1 VKILFVSQYFPPEV
15 CAPANRTYEF
25 SREWTRRGHDVTVL
39 TAFAHHPRGIKAPED
54 RWRITRRERVEDID
68 VVRTYVYATANKGI
82 VRRMLSYASFMTS
95 AITIG
100 RWRVSRPDVVVAT
113 SPQLLCACAG
123 YVIARSLRAPFV
135 FEVRDLWPESILAV
149 EAMRRNFIING
160 LRRVARFLYRRS
172 DRIVT
177 AGEGYR
183 RMIHQLYGVD
193 MNRMDV
199 VTNGVDTELFEPGK
213 RDNEIRAEY
222 GWGDRFVVLYMG
234 THGMAHALHRVLE
247 AAQKLSGNRDIL
259 FAFVGEGAEK
269 AQLKKLAAQWE
280 LGNVQFIDQ
289 QPKSRVPDFYAACDL
304 GLVTLRDTPLFQE
317 VLPSKI
323 FEYMGMEKP
332 LLISVGGEA
341 RKTVE
346 AADAGE
352 FVPPENVPAL
362 VEAITRLSQQPDK
375 LKQMGLN
382 GRSYVVDHFDRRELA
397 VDYLEILYRVAGLE
411 QSGPGLDEQSPAADQ
426 SRPTDEQPIR
436 LRDSK

>member
-15 CAPANRTYEF
+15 CAPANRTFEF
-25 SREWTRRGHDVTVL
+25 SREWARLGHDVTVL
-39 TAFAHHPRGIKAPED
+39 TAFAHHPRGVKAPED
-54 RWRITRRERVEDID
+54 RWRITRRDRVDDID
-68 VVRTYVYATANKGI
+68 VVRTWVYATANKGI

-95 AITIG
+95 ATLIG
-100 RWRVSRPDVVVAT
+100 RWRVPRPDVVVAT

-123 YVIARSLRAPFV
+123 YTIARSLKAPFV

-149 EAMRRNFIING
+149 EAMRRNFIVNG

-183 RMIHQLYGVD
+183 RMIHQLYGVGMD
-193 MNRMDV
+193 RMDV
-199 VTNGVDTELFEPGK
+199 VTNGIDTDMFEPGK
-213 RDNEIRAEY
+213 RNNEIRAEY

-247 AAQKLSGNRDIL
+247 AARELAGNRDIL

-269 AQLKKLAAQWE
+269 DDLKQLASDWNLP
-280 LGNVQFIDQ
+280 NVQFIDQ
-289 QPKSRVPDFYAACDL
+289 QPKSRVPGFYAACDL

-382 GRSYVVDHFDRRELA
+382 GRNHVIDHFDRRELA
-397 VDYLEILYRVAGLE
+397 VDYLDILSRVAGIE
-411 QSGPGLDEQSPAADQ
+411 SSGPRLDEQPPAADQ
-426 SRPTDEQPIR
+426 SEPSNKQPVR
-436 LRDSK
+436 FQDSK